1 MAEQEAADLDAGR
14 VRLADLSDDEY
25 DYGGGKRRG
34 RKKKGRKKGKGKGV
48 TYNEYMPPDVE
59 TDEAITAEQDAAVKD
74 EDKNDATSDDD
85 EKKVESSTTSPPASN
100 TDGDEIDKVAVE
112 DDLCN
117 KVEAVDIA
125 DEKSDSEEEESSEEE
140 PDSWR
145 CVCCRK
151 EFKSA
156 KQFENHQ
163 RSKKHKE
170 MLKKYEQKR
179 EKEAALQD
187 LMDDMEESE

>member
-14 VRLADLSDDEY
+14 VRLADLSDDDY

-34 RKKKGRKKGKGKGV
+34 KKKKGRKKGKGKGV
-48 TYNEYMPPDVE
+48 TYDEYMPPDVE
-59 TDEAITAEQDAAVKD
+59 TETAETAATDQEDVNNDKADAI
-74 EDKNDATSDDD
+74 SDDD
-85 EKKVESSTTSPPASN
+85 EKRVENNTTSPSTSN
-100 TDGDEIDKVAVE
+100 ADGDEIDNVAVE

-125 DEKSDSEEEESSEEE
+125 DESDSEEESSEEE

-145 CVCCRK
+145 CACCRK

-156 KQFENHQ
+156 KQLENHE

-170 MLKKYEQKR
+170 MLKKYEQKLA
-179 EKEAALQD
+179 KEAALQD
-187 LMDDMEESE
+187 MMNDMEESE

>member
-14 VRLADLSDDEY
+14 VRLADLSDDDY

-34 RKKKGRKKGKGKGV
+34 RKKKGRKKGKGKDV

-59 TDEAITAEQDAAVKD
+59 TDEATTADQDAAVKD

-85 EKKVESSTTSPPASN
+85 EKKVESSTTSPPASSA
-100 TDGDEIDKVAVE
+100 DGDEIDNVAVD

-125 DEKSDSEEEESSEEE
+125 DESDSEEDESSEEE

-179 EKEAALQD
+179 AKEAALQD
-187 LMDDMEESE
+187 MMDDMEESE